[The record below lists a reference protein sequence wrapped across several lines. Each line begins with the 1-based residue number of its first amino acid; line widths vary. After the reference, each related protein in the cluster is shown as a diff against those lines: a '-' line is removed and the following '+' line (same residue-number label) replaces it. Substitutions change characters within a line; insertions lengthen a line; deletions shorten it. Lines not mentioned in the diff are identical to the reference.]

1 MPGCLHCH
9 SLRVVLS
16 AAMFAQFKDECG
28 NEYGSFEV
36 FYIAWPGLTTESE
49 ECAPQGKGY
58 YWQACF
64 PGCLPDGEPNGPFET
79 EQDAIKD
86 ATDYI

>member
-1 MPGCLHCH
+1 MQTLLQLLLLTES
-9 SLRVVLS
+9 SLFD
-16 AAMFAQFKDECG
+16 AMFAQFKDAQG
-28 NEYGSFEV
+28 NEFGSFEV
-36 FYIAWPGLTTESE
+36 FHHYKDAFSTLPDDFDYPT
-49 ECAPQGKGY
+49 GY

-64 PGCLPDGEPNGPFET
+64 PGCLPDGEPCGPFKT